1 MVPKS
6 SQDEA
11 LIQYSISREV
21 PRSILT
27 YETVLGTLD
36 ATPKVPRHAWFPRGE
51 NLGSRHR
58 FLLAPS
64 PLLIATGEAIPLRGL
79 EGVPGLPGAPQEE
92 AGLTRT
98 FEMSHVGGATCGT
111 TPIPRSAL
119 EKNPMTYP
127 SSKATLWVKAQ
138 T

>member
-1 MVPKS
+1 MLCV
-6 SQDEA
+6 
-11 LIQYSISREV
+11 
-21 PRSILT
+21 
-27 YETVLGTLD
+27 
-36 ATPKVPRHAWFPRGE
+36 
-51 NLGSRHR
+51 
-58 FLLAPS
+58 
-64 PLLIATGEAIPLRGL
+64 

-98 FEMSHVGGATCGT
+98 FEMSHVGGATRQT
-111 TPIPRSAL
+111 TPIPWSAL